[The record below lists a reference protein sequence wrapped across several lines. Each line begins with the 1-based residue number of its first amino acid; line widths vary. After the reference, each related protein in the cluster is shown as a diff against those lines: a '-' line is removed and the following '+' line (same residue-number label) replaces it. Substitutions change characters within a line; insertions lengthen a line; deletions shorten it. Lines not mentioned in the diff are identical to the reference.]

1 MKNQCYAK
9 MKKTIVLI
17 DDIIKV
23 IKRFPDFSQ
32 DRDYYEGYIAGLEF
46 AKLLVESILTRGVT
60 LEKEDGLIVPSRE
73 SGRDFYWRWAK

>member
-1 MKNQCYAK
+1 

-32 DRDYYEGYIAGLEF
+32 DRDYYEGYIAGLSL
-46 AKLLVESILTRGVT
+46 AKLLIESQLKPYVVDVWYKR
-60 LEKEDGLIVPSRE
+60 
-73 SGRDFYWRWAK
+73 